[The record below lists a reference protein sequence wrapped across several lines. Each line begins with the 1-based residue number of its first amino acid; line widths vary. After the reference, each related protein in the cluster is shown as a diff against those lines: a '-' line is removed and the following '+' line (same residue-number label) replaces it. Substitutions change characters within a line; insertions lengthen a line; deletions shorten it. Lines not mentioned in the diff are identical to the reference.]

1 MWVHLKHKHKTWWF
15 LLRGYFEL
23 ATPVQGACGGKV
35 CDAVRVKVV
44 SIDETQAILVKM
56 KVFACRPLSELH
68 LFKMHGGVTSA
79 TARLQKVLIDKT
91 WTHL

>member
-1 MWVHLKHKHKTWWF
+1 
-15 LLRGYFEL
+15 
-23 ATPVQGACGGKV
+23 
-35 CDAVRVKVV
+35 VV
-44 SIDETQAILVKM
+44 LIDETQALLVKM
-56 KVFACRPLSELH
+56 KVFAWSTISSESR